1 MLGFADQVD
10 VLKLI
15 LMECLSS
22 PKNLECF
29 FGAILIPIQGAH
41 RVADEH
47 IIPYGR
53 NTSLGGIILDLLDA
67 FLKICA
73 VE

>member
-1 MLGFADQVD
+1 MGFADQVD

-22 PKNLECF
+22 PKNLEYF
-29 FGAILIPIQGAH
+29 FGAILIPIQVVH
-41 RVADEH
+41 RVAEEH
-47 IIPYGR
+47 IIPYSR
-53 NTSLGGIILDLLDA
+53 NTSLDGIILDLLDA
-67 FLKICA
+67 FLEICA